1 MSFYNLTPA
10 SVLLLITMLAGCGN
24 KTWLVPVQRLAP
36 ESIDDLRY
44 TLGESGVTLQW
55 SYPTK
60 MENGEVLQ
68 AVESFDVYRSGI
80 PAEEYCQGCP
90 VRFEEPLAIDGGR
103 LDKPGETRTALYT
116 DTDMKKEYHYHY
128 KVRSRSSR
136 WYPSGDSNIVSFVW
150 TGALEAPEDF
160 KTQGQ
165 P

>member
-1 MSFYNLTPA
+1 MSFHNLATA
-10 SVLLLITMLAGCGN
+10 AVFLLITMLAGCGH
-24 KTWLVPVQRLAP
+24 KTSLVPAQKLAP
-36 ESIDDLRY
+36 ERINDLRY

-60 MENGEVLQ
+60 KENGEPLQ
-68 AVESFDVYRSGI
+68 VVKSFEVYRSGI

-90 VRFEEPLAIDGGR
+90 VRFEEPLEIDGGR

-116 DTDMKKEYHYHY
+116 DTDMKKEYRYHY

-150 TGALEAPEDF
+150 TGAPGAPDDF
-160 KTQGQ
+160 KTPGQ